1 MAETIAHAYVQI
13 MPSMEGIQ
21 NNLNS
26 ELGEAGKS
34 AGQSFS
40 SGFGGVLS
48 GGLTAALGGTGV
60 ALTAVAGAFAGI
72 TGGAAEAGQALVS
85 GVADLAQYGDNIDKM
100 SQKMGISAK
109 GYQEWE
115 AVMQHS
121 GTSMETMKASMKTL
135 ANAVENGN
143 ESFARIGISLED
155 LEKMSNEDI
164 FGAVIE
170 GLQQV
175 DNETER
181 TYLAGQLLGRG
192 ATELGALLN
201 TSAEETQAM
210 KDRVQELGGVLS
222 DDAVKN
228 AAAFQDSLQDMLT
241 GFDGVKNKLLAD
253 FLPSMTQVMD
263 GVTNIFSGD
272 TTKGLDQIQS
282 GIEATINQIS
292 SLIPRFT
299 EVAAPILTTIGQ
311 ALITNIPVIMPAIGD
326 FINQMGMAFVQYT
339 PQLAQVG
346 ITVLKGLIDGFTL
359 MVPEVASVAPGV
371 IQTLAQAYIDN
382 APLLA
387 ESAYQLMDVLIQT
400 FYVLAPELAQV
411 ASVIIPQFVQMILI
425 VGLPLMLDSAFQMV
439 QSMISGL
446 MSAWPQ
452 IISAGAETIA
462 QLAQGLISGIPFVLS
477 AMLEISTTINQKI
490 ADLIAKAASWGVDLL
505 ANFIGGIRSKMG
517 DLRSLISQVA
527 ELIKGM
533 IGFSEPKEGPL
544 SDFHTYAP
552 DMMELF
558 AKGIKDNENLI
569 TTQLQSSFDIKG
581 QISRQTQDAVDPLRN
596 MQYST
601 PAQAASVETQ
611 NSDGLSEQF
620 AQAVSLLGQLVD
632 KDPVEIGANAS
643 GIFDLVR
650 KQNTQYV
657 KANGRGA
664 FA

>member
-1 MAETIAHAYVQI
+1 

-26 ELGEAGKS
+26 ELNAAGAS
-34 AGQSFS
+34 AGESFS
-40 SGFGGVLS
+40 SGFGGVVS
-48 GGLTAALGGTGV
+48 GGLTAALGAGGV
-60 ALTAVAGAFAGI
+60 AIAGVATALAGV
-72 TGGAAEAGQALVS
+72 TGGAAEAGKALVD
-85 GVADLAQYGDNIDKM
+85 GVSDLALYGDNIDKM

-143 ESFARIGISLED
+143 ESFERIGISLED

-201 TSAEETQAM
+201 TSAEDTQAM
-210 KDRVQELGGVLS
+210 KDRVSELGGVLS
-222 DDAVKN
+222 DEAVKN
-228 AAAFQDSLQDMLT
+228 AAAFQDSLQDMMT
-241 GFDGVKNKLLAD
+241 GFDGMKNKLLAD
-253 FLPSMTQVMD
+253 FLPSMKTVMD

-272 TTKGLDQIQS
+272 TTQGVEQVTQ
-282 GIEATINQIS
+282 GIEATIDQIS

-299 EVAAPILTTIGQ
+299 EVAAPILTAIGQ

-326 FINQMGMAFVQYT
+326 FINQMAMAFIQYT
-339 PQLAQVG
+339 PQIAQVG
-346 ITVLKGLIDGFTL
+346 MTVLKALIDGFTQ
-359 MVPEVASVAPGV
+359 MIPEIAAVAPEV
-371 IQTLAQAYIDN
+371 IQTLGQAYIDN

-387 ESAYQLMDVLIQT
+387 ESAYALMDALIQT
-400 FYVLAPELAQV
+400 FYVLAPQLYQV
-411 ASVIIPQFVQMILI
+411 AADLIPQFVQMILT
-425 VGLPLMLDSAFQMV
+425 VGIPLMLDAALQMV
-439 QSMISGL
+439 QSMINGL
-446 MSAWPQ
+446 ISAWPQ
-452 IISAGAETIA
+452 ILTAGVDLVK
-462 QLAQGLISGIPFVLS
+462 QLAQGIITGIPAIIT
-477 AMLEISTTINQKI
+477 AMLDIQKAI
-490 ADLIAKAASWGVDLL
+490 DDKIKGIIDKAVSWGVDLL
-505 ANFIGGIRSKMG
+505 ANFISGIRSKMG
-517 DLRSLISQVA
+517 DLKSLITQIA

-533 IGFSEPKEGPL
+533 IGFSEPKTGPL

-581 QISRQTQDAVDPLRN
+581 QLAKQSTDAVAPLQN
-596 MQYST
+596 MSYT
-601 PAQAASVETQ
+601 VDAQTAVVDTS
-611 NSDGLSEQF
+611 NDDGLSLQF
-620 AQAVSLLGQLVD
+620 AQAVELLGRLVD
-632 KDPVEIGANAS
+632 KDPVELNADAA
-643 GIFDLVR
+643 GIFNLVR
-650 KQNTQYV
+650 KQNTQYIR
-657 KANGRGA
+657 ANGRGA